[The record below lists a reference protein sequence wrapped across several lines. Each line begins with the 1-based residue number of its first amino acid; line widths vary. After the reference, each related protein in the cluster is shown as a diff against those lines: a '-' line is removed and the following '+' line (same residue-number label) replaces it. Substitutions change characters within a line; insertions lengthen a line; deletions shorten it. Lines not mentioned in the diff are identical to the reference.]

1 MKTVLRWLMFLFLS
15 PTEWRDMQGFVE
27 TKAIKRERLAK
38 IQKGYLADIIDHNPM
53 P

>member
-1 MKTVLRWLMFLFLS
+1 MKPLLRWLMFLFLS
-15 PTEWRDMQGFVE
+15 PTEWRDLQGFVE

-38 IQKGYLADIIDHNPM
+38 IQKGYLADITTDDPT